1 MTCLFLDSR
10 KVWVSS
16 LFIEGQLQSLVFQL
30 MTWGSWAKSFAHRE
44 HRGGESPSKD
54 WFTSLPQA
62 LSFNRDLRVVGTFRV
77 LLALACRLHQLESEL
92 YIQRVDE
99 QPSTST

>member
-30 MTWGSWAKSFAHRE
+30 KTWGSWAKSFAHRE

-54 WFTSLPQA
+54 WFTSTSLPQA
-62 LSFNRDLRVVGTFRV
+62 LSFNLRVVGTFRV